1 MITNLRVDLRL
12 KLYCKVL
19 SRSHAS
25 LSWEGGRFF
34 VQDTGSSNGT
44 FVNNIRLSKCGEESK
59 VWARVDNNL
68 DLPDTIHYQVT
79 EIFTGDS
86 LRFGSDVVDKAR
98 NVTQKCVVARL
109 TLLDPDTGA
118 EAETRPRHSRLFRPG
133 SSEEVA
139 SNNNS
144 NGGSHE
150 VEVERVGD
158 MARRLATVEAELG
171 SVAARRERDATEI
184 TKLRL
189 LVDTQNTD
197 IANLEAA
204 LADTQAELEAA
215 GGARAQYEAER
226 RQLESVYVASEAKL
240 QQQLE
245 ASAAHEIS
253 LLDRIKSLESESGY
267 QQAEVDKVVVKESSE
282 FEYKQVTLIKSKLL
296 HL

>member
-1 MITNLRVDLRL
+1 M
-12 KLYCKVL
+12 
-19 SRSHAS
+19 
-25 LSWEGGRFF
+25 
-34 VQDTGSSNGT
+34 
-44 FVNNIRLSKCGEESK
+44 
-59 VWARVDNNL
+59 
-68 DLPDTIHYQVT
+68 T

-118 EAETRPRHSRLFRPG
+118 EAETRPRHSRLFRPS
-133 SSEEVA
+133 SSEEVTC
-139 SNNNS
+139 NNNNNN

-150 VEVERVGD
+150 GEVERVGD

-215 GGARAQYEAER
+215 GGERAQYEAER
-226 RQLESVYVASEAKL
+226 RQLESVYMASEAKL

-267 QQAEVDKVVVKESSE
+267 QQAEVDKVVVKESCE
-282 FEYKQVTLIKSKLL
+282 FEYKQVTFIREHTSMTPSRGAS
-296 HL
+296 H

>member
-1 MITNLRVDLRL
+1 M
-12 KLYCKVL
+12 
-19 SRSHAS
+19 
-25 LSWEGGRFF
+25 
-34 VQDTGSSNGT
+34 
-44 FVNNIRLSKCGEESK
+44 
-59 VWARVDNNL
+59 
-68 DLPDTIHYQVT
+68 T

>member
-1 MITNLRVDLRL
+1 M
-12 KLYCKVL
+12 
-19 SRSHAS
+19 
-25 LSWEGGRFF
+25 
-34 VQDTGSSNGT
+34 
-44 FVNNIRLSKCGEESK
+44 
-59 VWARVDNNL
+59 
-68 DLPDTIHYQVT
+68 T

-139 SNNNS
+139 SNNNN

>member
-1 MITNLRVDLRL
+1 M
-12 KLYCKVL
+12 
-19 SRSHAS
+19 
-25 LSWEGGRFF
+25 
-34 VQDTGSSNGT
+34 
-44 FVNNIRLSKCGEESK
+44 
-59 VWARVDNNL
+59 
-68 DLPDTIHYQVT
+68 T

-139 SNNNS
+139 SSNN

-267 QQAEVDKVVVKESSE
+267 QQAEVDKVVVKESCE
-282 FEYKQVTLIKSKLL
+282 FEYKQVTFINSQNSYIYDCFKNTCMM
-296 HL
+296 

>member
-1 MITNLRVDLRL
+1 M
-12 KLYCKVL
+12 
-19 SRSHAS
+19 
-25 LSWEGGRFF
+25 F
-34 VQDTGSSNGT
+34 
-44 FVNNIRLSKCGEESK
+44 
-59 VWARVDNNL
+59 
-68 DLPDTIHYQVT
+68 TIHYQVT

-118 EAETRPRHSRLFRPG
+118 EAETRPRHSRLFRPS

-139 SNNNS
+139 SNNNNNN

-215 GGARAQYEAER
+215 GGERAQYEAER
-226 RQLESVYVASEAKL
+226 RQLESVYMASEAKL

-267 QQAEVDKVVVKESSE
+267 QQAEVDKVVVKESCE
-282 FEYKQVTLIKSKLL
+282 FEYKQVTFINSQNFYINDCLNKGFRNTCNMCF
-296 HL
+296 

>member
-1 MITNLRVDLRL
+1 M
-12 KLYCKVL
+12 
-19 SRSHAS
+19 
-25 LSWEGGRFF
+25 
-34 VQDTGSSNGT
+34 
-44 FVNNIRLSKCGEESK
+44 
-59 VWARVDNNL
+59 
-68 DLPDTIHYQVT
+68 T

-139 SNNNS
+139 SNNNNNNNNNN

-150 VEVERVGD
+150 GEVERVGD

-215 GGARAQYEAER
+215 GGERAQYEAER
-226 RQLESVYVASEAKL
+226 RQLESVYMASEAKL

-267 QQAEVDKVVVKESSE
+267 QQAEVDKVVVKESCE
-282 FEYKQVTLIKSKLL
+282 FEYKQVGDFQNFNL
-296 HL
+296 